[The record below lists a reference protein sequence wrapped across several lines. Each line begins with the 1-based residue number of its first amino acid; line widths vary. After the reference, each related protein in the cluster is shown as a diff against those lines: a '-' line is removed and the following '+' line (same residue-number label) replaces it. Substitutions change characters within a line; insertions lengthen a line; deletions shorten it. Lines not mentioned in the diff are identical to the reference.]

1 VTPSHRRDAVTSEP
15 VTTSLFDLETDIAA
29 PDLARL
35 DQRRAGILTIS
46 QRTWTALI
54 SIFSLGLM
62 TLFSSQPV
70 AFAENFPS
78 RPRSNMILLLSVLRR
93 ISGRSLFWGPPVYW
107 SRNYFAT
114 EIANGARLR
123 CAVTARPL
131 VAGMTPIVA
140 RMYRHRPAV
149 LRL

>member
-78 RPRSNMILLLSVLRR
+78 RPSSSVIVLVSVLRR
-93 ISGRSLFWGPPVYW
+93 ILGRSFFWGPPVYW
-107 SRNYFAT
+107 SRNL
-114 EIANGARLR
+114 ARLVFQR
-123 CAVTARPL
+123 VFLSAVD
-131 VAGMTPIVA
+131 V
-140 RMYRHRPAV
+140 PA
-149 LRL
+149 LLQLDAIEGIA

>member
-93 ISGRSLFWGPPVYW
+93 ISGRSFFWGPPVYW
-107 SRNYFAT
+107 SRYLFGDGNRERSALMLHCD
-114 EIANGARLR
+114 APARWQ
-123 CAVTARPL
+123 P
-131 VAGMTPIVA
+131 G
-140 RMYRHRPAV
+140 
-149 LRL
+149 